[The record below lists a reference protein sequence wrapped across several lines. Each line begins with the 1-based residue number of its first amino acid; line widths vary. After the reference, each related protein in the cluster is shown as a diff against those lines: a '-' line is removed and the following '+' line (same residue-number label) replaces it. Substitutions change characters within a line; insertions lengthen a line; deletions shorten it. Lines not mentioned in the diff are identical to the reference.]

1 MSKANQILSKS
12 FLAIMFGAIGGTFLS
27 TEADAQEVRDCDR
40 SSQQER
46 SRLEVL
52 EDNGNVNSFE
62 EYKPEKANPV
72 SKSTVKERKE
82 NPIYKASGEKD
93 VKKDEMSTL
102 SFNLFLYIVDRFKE
116 D

>member
-1 MSKANQILSKS
+1 MFKANQILSKS
-12 FLAIMFGAIGGTFLS
+12 FLAIMFGAIVGAFLS

-62 EYKPEKANPV
+62 EYKPEKTNPV
-72 SKSTVKERKE
+72 SKPTVKERKE